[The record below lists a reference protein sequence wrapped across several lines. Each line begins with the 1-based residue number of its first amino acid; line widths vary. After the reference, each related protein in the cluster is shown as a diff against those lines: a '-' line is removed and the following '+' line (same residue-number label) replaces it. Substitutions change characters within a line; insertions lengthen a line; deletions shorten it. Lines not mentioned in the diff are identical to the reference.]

1 MTDAIRLLLYDGRT
15 ISDAAAQR
23 RVVVNKERHYG
34 ADCGRTLWCFALE
47 KDTTGVSLICTFLF
61 VFSFSLF
68 LFFFGTGVYSLFI
81 YVLRSSSSS
90 GRIAFSRITVSSCDC
105 LPKPSVSP

>member
-1 MTDAIRLLLYDGRT
+1 MEPFVTDAIRLLLYDGRT
-15 ISDAAAQR
+15 ISDAAAQL

-61 VFSFSLF
+61 VFLF
-68 LFFFGTGVYSLFI
+68 LFFVFFRYRCLFPFHLCI
-81 YVLRSSSSS
+81 EIVIIIRSH
-90 GRIAFSRITVSSCDC
+90 
-105 LPKPSVSP
+105 SV